1 VNSADTISSLDERR
15 LRTTIV
21 ALAWPVALQSMA
33 GAILSLTVIFFIG
46 RLGPA
51 AITAVSLSETIV
63 SLPVVVV
70 SGLSVGV
77 TAIVAR
83 HAGARELGEASSI
96 AGQAMLLA
104 FVLGVLFA
112 IVLWFSADLL
122 LWVYRAQPDVMSLGR
137 DYIRVSAPATIP
149 VFIASCGVAILH
161 ALGDTRT
168 PMVAM
173 IIVEALAAGLG
184 YALITGL
191 WGAPALGVLGAGISR
206 AVASSVG
213 AVVVLGV
220 LTRGKG
226 LIKYD
231 LRAARLLNWP
241 SVRRILKVGL
251 PALGDQL
258 ATQGAMHIYV
268 ITISSLGTA
277 VYAGHALAMRV
288 LGFTYVPLNGLTTA
302 AAILVGQS
310 LGAGRPDLARRGGY
324 LAQRYCAAI
333 MACVGLVTFV
343 LARQL
348 IDIFTD
354 DPAVIQVG
362 AQGLRVWAV
371 AMPGVATSLTLAS
384 GLRGAGDTRW
394 VLLLTA
400 IGMWTMRVGMG
411 AAMVFLLRLGVL
423 GAWISAVSDQ
433 FLRAMLM
440 WRRFAGGRWQKIEV

>member
-1 VNSADTISSLDERR
+1 MTVIT
-15 LRTTIV
+15 
-21 ALAWPVALQSMA
+21 LAWPVVLQSTA
-33 GAILSLTVIFFIG
+33 GSILSLIIIFFIG
-46 RLGPA
+46 RLGTA
-51 AITAVSLSETIV
+51 AITAVSLSEAIV
-63 SLPVVVV
+63 SLPTVIV

-83 HAGARELGEASSI
+83 HAGAREPGQASTI

-104 FVLGVLFA
+104 FVLGTFFA
-112 IVLWFSADLL
+112 IVLWLSADLL
-122 LWVYRAQPDVMSLGR
+122 LWVYRAQPDVMDLGR

-168 PMVAM
+168 PMAAM

-206 AVASSVG
+206 AIASTVG
-213 AVVVLGV
+213 AIVVLAV
-220 LTRGKG
+220 LIKGKG
-226 LIKYD
+226 LVKYD
-231 LRAARLLNWP
+231 LRTAWLFNWAGI
-241 SVRRILKVGL
+241 RRILKVGL

-258 ATQGAMHIYV
+258 ATQGAMHIYI
-268 ITISSLGTA
+268 ITISSLGTT
-277 VYAGHALAMRV
+277 VYAAHALAMRV

-310 LGAGRPDLARRGGY
+310 LGAKEPDLAKRSGY
-324 LAQRYCAAI
+324 LAQRYCAVI
-333 MACVGLVTFV
+333 MACVGLITFV
-343 LARQL
+343 FAHEL

-354 DPAVIQVG
+354 DPEVMRIG
-362 AQGLRVWAV
+362 AQGLRIWAV

-394 VLLLTA
+394 VLILTA

-411 AAMVFLLRLGVL
+411 AVMVFLFRLGVS
-423 GAWISAVSDQ
+423 GAWISAVFDQ
-433 FLRAMLM
+433 FVRAILL
-440 WRRFAGGRWQKIEV
+440 WRRFAGGKWQKIEV

>member
-1 VNSADTISSLDERR
+1 MTVIT
-15 LRTTIV
+15 
-21 ALAWPVALQSMA
+21 LAWPVVLQSTA
-33 GAILSLTVIFFIG
+33 GSILSLIIIFFIG
-46 RLGPA
+46 RLGTA
-51 AITAVSLSETIV
+51 AITAVSLSEAIV
-63 SLPVVVV
+63 SLPTVIV

-83 HAGARELGEASSI
+83 HAGAREPGQASTI

-104 FVLGVLFA
+104 FVLGTFFA
-112 IVLWFSADLL
+112 IVLWLSADLL
-122 LWVYRAQPDVMSLGR
+122 LWVYRAQPDVMDLGR

-149 VFIASCGVAILH
+149 VFVASCGVAILH

-168 PMVAM
+168 PMAAM

-206 AVASSVG
+206 AIASTVG
-213 AVVVLGV
+213 AIVVLAV
-220 LTRGKG
+220 LIKGKG
-226 LIKYD
+226 LVKYD
-231 LRAARLLNWP
+231 LRTAWLFNWAGI
-241 SVRRILKVGL
+241 RRILKVGL

-258 ATQGAMHIYV
+258 ATQGAMHIYI
-268 ITISSLGTA
+268 ITISSLGTT
-277 VYAGHALAMRV
+277 VYAAHALAMRV

-310 LGAGRPDLARRGGY
+310 LGAKKPDLAKRSGY

-333 MACVGLVTFV
+333 MACVGLITFV
-343 LARQL
+343 FAHEL

-354 DPAVIQVG
+354 DPEVMRIG
-362 AQGLRVWAV
+362 AQGLRIWAV

-394 VLLLTA
+394 VLILTA

-411 AAMVFLLRLGVL
+411 AVMVFLFRFGVS
-423 GAWISAVSDQ
+423 GAWISAVFDQ
-433 FLRAMLM
+433 FVRAILL
-440 WRRFAGGRWQKIEV
+440 WRRFAGGKWQKIEV